1 MQKRLDFVFL
11 NIGHF
16 YDHFFILIFATAAA
30 LVLSNEWQLSYS
42 ELIPYATPGFIAFGL
57 CAIPAG
63 WIADKWS
70 RKGMMAVFFIGIGIA
85 AILTAFADTPV
96 GIGFGLLGIGIFA
109 AIYHPV
115 GIALVVETHE
125 KTGVALAVNGV
136 FGNLGV
142 ASAAL
147 VTALFIDSLGWRWAF
162 ALPGIMSVLTGVAYC
177 LYLKYMPPGAV
188 VVAHKKPQAAGT
200 AARDGVTRIF
210 LIVLAATAVGG
221 LIFQAVTFALPKI
234 LDERLDGLATSATQV
249 GWYTFL
255 VFAVASLAQLLTG
268 NLIDR
273 RSTRTVFVVIA
284 AAQAILFWFMQTL
297 SGPAAL
303 IVAAGF
309 TFMMFG
315 QIPITDVLVG
325 RLAQGP
331 WRSRIFATKYVVSFL
346 VSATAVPLIA
356 VIHRDWG
363 FDTLFATLAVCAA
376 AVLAF
381 VLLLPGNSPIVLGS
395 RAPAQPAMKPAE

>member
-1 MQKRLDFVFL
+1 MQKRLDFLFL

-30 LVLSNEWQLSYS
+30 LTLSQEWHLSYA

-70 RKGMMAVFFIGIGIA
+70 RKGMMAVFFIGIGGA
-85 AILTAFADTPV
+85 ALLTALAETPV
-96 GIGFGLLGIGIFA
+96 GIGFGLLAIGIFA

-147 VTALFIDSLGWRWAF
+147 VTAVFIDSLGWRWAF
-162 ALPGIMSVLTGVAYC
+162 ALPGIVSIATGVAYI
-177 LYLKYMPPGAV
+177 LYLKFMPPVAAV
-188 VVAHKKPQAAGT
+188 VHKKPQAAAG
-200 AARDGVTRIF
+200 ARDGVTRIF

-234 LDERLDGLATSATQV
+234 LDERLDGMATSATQV

-255 VFAVASLAQLLTG
+255 VFAVASMAQLLTG

-273 RSTRTVFVVIA
+273 QSSRTIFIVIA

-297 SGPAAL
+297 TGPAAL
-303 IVAAGF
+303 IVAASF

-331 WRSRIFATKYVVSFL
+331 WRSRIFATKYVVSFM
-346 VSATAVPLIA
+346 VSATAVPLIS

-363 FDTLFATLAVCAA
+363 FDTLFAVLAVCAA
-376 AVLAF
+376 IVLAF
-381 VLLLPGNSPIVLGS
+381 VLLLPTRSPIVLGNK
-395 RAPAQPAMKPAE
+395 APAPELKPAE

>member
-1 MQKRLDFVFL
+1 MQKRLDFLFL

-30 LVLSNEWQLSYS
+30 LVLSHEWQLSYA

-70 RKGMMAVFFIGIGIA
+70 RKGMMAVFFIGIGGA
-85 AILTAFADTPV
+85 AVLTSLAETPV

-147 VTALFIDSLGWRWAF
+147 VTALFIDGLGWRWAF
-162 ALPGIMSVLTGVAYC
+162 ALPGIVSIATGIAYVVYLRQTDPVA
-177 LYLKYMPPGAV
+177 A
-188 VVAHKKPQAAGT
+188 VAHKRPQTAGT
-200 AARDGVTRIF
+200 AARGDVTRIF
-210 LIVLAATAVGG
+210 LIVLAATAIGG

-234 LDERLDGLATSATQV
+234 LDERLDGMATSATEV

-273 RSTRTVFVVIA
+273 RSTRTVFVLIA
-284 AAQAILFWFMQTL
+284 AAQAVLFWFMQAL

-303 IVAAGF
+303 IVAAAF

-356 VIHRDWG
+356 VIHSDWG
-363 FDTLFATLAVCAA
+363 FDTLFVVLAACAA
-376 AVLAF
+376 AVFAF

-395 RAPAQPAMKPAE
+395 RAPEPAE

>member
-1 MQKRLDFVFL
+1 MQKRLDFLFL

-16 YDHFFILIFATAAA
+16 YDHYFILIFATAAA
-30 LVLSNEWQLSYS
+30 LTLSHEWHLSYA

-70 RKGMMAVFFIGIGIA
+70 RKGMMAVFFIGIGVA
-85 AILTAFADTPV
+85 ALLTALAETPV
-96 GIGFGLLGIGIFA
+96 GMGFGLLAIGICA

-147 VTALFIDSLGWRWAF
+147 ITAVFIDSLGWRWSF
-162 ALPGIMSVLTGVAYC
+162 ALPGIVSIATGVAYI
-177 LYLKYMPPGAV
+177 LYLKFMPRVA
-188 VVAHKKPQAAGT
+188 VVAHKKPQAANTG
-200 AARDGVTRIF
+200 ARDSVTRIF

-234 LDERLDGLATSATQV
+234 LDERLDGMATSATEV

-255 VFAVASLAQLLTG
+255 VFAVASMAQLLTG

-273 RSTRTVFVVIA
+273 QSTRTVFIVIA
-284 AAQAILFWFMQTL
+284 AAQAVLFWFMQTL
-297 SGPAAL
+297 TGPAAL
-303 IVAAGF
+303 IIAAGF

-346 VSATAVPLIA
+346 VSATAVPLIS

-363 FDTLFATLAVCAA
+363 FDTLFAVLAVCAA
-376 AVLAF
+376 VVLAV
-381 VLLLPGNSPIVLGS
+381 VLLLPGNSPIVLGN
-395 RAPAQPAMKPAE
+395 RPPATPAMKPAE

>member
-1 MQKRLDFVFL
+1 MQKRLDFLFL

-16 YDHFFILIFATAAA
+16 YDHFLFLIFETAAA
-30 LVLSNEWQLSYS
+30 LVLSHEWHLSYAD
-42 ELIPYATPGFIAFGL
+42 LIPYATPGFIAFGL

-70 RKGMMAVFFIGIGIA
+70 RKGMMVVFFIGIGGA
-85 AILTAFADTPV
+85 AILTALAETPV
-96 GIGFGLLGIGIFA
+96 GIGFGLLAIGIFA

-125 KTGVALAVNGV
+125 RTGVALAVNGV

-162 ALPGIMSVLTGVAYC
+162 ALPGIVSIATGIAYC
-177 LYLKYMPPGAV
+177 LYLKFIPSVPGV
-188 VVAHKKPQAAGT
+188 QHKKPQAAGADIT
-200 AARDGVTRIF
+200 RQSVARIF
-210 LIVLAATAVGG
+210 LIVLATTAIGG

-234 LDERLDGLATSATQV
+234 LDERLDGLASSATEV

-273 RSTRTVFVVIA
+273 QSARTVFIVVA
-284 AAQAILFWFMQTL
+284 AAQAILFWVMQSLT
-297 SGPAAL
+297 GPLAL
-303 IVAAGF
+303 IVAASF
-309 TFMMFG
+309 TFVMFG

-356 VIHRDWG
+356 LIHRDWG
-363 FDTLFATLAVCAA
+363 FDILFATLAVCAA

-381 VLLLPGNSPIVLGS
+381 VLLLPASSPVVLGG
-395 RAPAQPAMKPAE
+395 RAPEPAE

>member
-1 MQKRLDFVFL
+1 MQKRLDFLFL

-30 LVLSNEWQLSYS
+30 LVLSHEWQMSYA

-70 RKGMMAVFFIGIGIA
+70 RKGMMAVFFIGIGA
-85 AILTAFADTPV
+85 AAVLTSLAETPV
-96 GIGFGLLGIGIFA
+96 GIGVGLLGIGIFA

-147 VTALFIDSLGWRWAF
+147 ITALFIDGLGWRWAF
-162 ALPGIMSVLTGVAYC
+162 AVPGIVSIATGIAYC
-177 LYLKYMPPGAV
+177 LYLNYMPPGV
-188 VVAHKKPQAAGT
+188 VVAHKKPQGSGAG
-200 AARDGVTRIF
+200 ARDGVTRIF

-234 LDERLDGLATSATQV
+234 LDERLDGMATSATQV

-284 AAQAILFWFMQTL
+284 AAQAVLFWFMQAL

-303 IVAAGF
+303 IVAAAF

-356 VIHRDWG
+356 VIHSDWG
-363 FDTLFATLAVCAA
+363 FDTLFVVLAACAA
-376 AVLAF
+376 AVFAF

-395 RAPAQPAMKPAE
+395 RAPEPAE

>member
-1 MQKRLDFVFL
+1 MRKRLDFFFL
-11 NIGHF
+11 NLGHF
-16 YDHFFILIFATAAA
+16 YDHFFVLIFATAAA
-30 LVLSNEWQLSYS
+30 LALTHEWQIGYA
-42 ELIPYATPGFIAFGL
+42 ELIPYATPGFVAFGL

-70 RKGMMAVFFIGIGIA
+70 RKGMMAVFFIGIGIMA
-85 AILTAFADTPV
+85 VLTSFAQTPV

-125 KTGVALAVNGV
+125 RTGVALAVNGV

-147 VTALFIDSLGWRWAF
+147 ITALFIDSLGWRWAF
-162 ALPGIMSVLTGVAYC
+162 ALPGMVSVATGLAYI
-177 LYLKYMPPGAV
+177 LYLKQAKPVAVLHKKAQAGNPGAV
-188 VVAHKKPQAAGT
+188 
-200 AARDGVTRIF
+200 RDGVMRIF
-210 LIVLAATAVGG
+210 MIVLLATAIGG

-234 LDERLDGLATSATQV
+234 LDERLDGLATTATEV

-273 RSTRTVFVVIA
+273 QSARTVFIVVA
-284 AAQAILFWFMQTL
+284 AVQVILFWVMQGL
-297 SGPAAL
+297 SGSLAL
-303 IVAAGF
+303 AVAAGF
-309 TFMMFG
+309 TFAMFG

-331 WRSRIFATKYVVSFL
+331 WRSRIFGMKYVVSFL

-356 VIHRDWG
+356 LIHRDWG
-363 FDTLFATLAVCAA
+363 FDILFAVLAVCSAA
-376 AVLAF
+376 ILLF
-381 VLLLPGNSPIVLGS
+381 VLLLPSTGSIVLGN
-395 RAPAQPAMKPAE
+395 RAANPAE